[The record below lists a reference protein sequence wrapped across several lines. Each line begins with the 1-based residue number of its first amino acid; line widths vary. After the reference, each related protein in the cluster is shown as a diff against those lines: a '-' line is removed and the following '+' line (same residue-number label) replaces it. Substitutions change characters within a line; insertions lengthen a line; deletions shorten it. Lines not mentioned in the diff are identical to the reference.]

1 MKSFNPKEGVPGF
14 LAAGIAAG
22 IKKNGARDL
31 GLLYTEKPCAAAGV
45 LTKNR
50 VKAAPVLIC
59 KKRLQKGVAQAVLVN
74 SGNANACTGKDG
86 MNSALLTCKVAARG
100 LGVSEHLVLPCSTG
114 VIGVPLPAVSIK
126 KALPQLIKSA
136 SQQGIAGF
144 AEAIMTTDTFP
155 KVVTRSTVINGDI
168 VKVCGIAKGSG
179 MIMPQMATMLAFIIT
194 NASIKKDLLTGL
206 LKETTEKTFNSI
218 SVDGETS
225 TNDTVLLLASGVGSK
240 PIERKNSAEY
250 KKFALLVQEVMR
262 ELALLIVRDGEG
274 ATKLISIQVQNARNV
289 NEAQSAAFR
298 VANSPLFKTACFG
311 GDYNWGRIMAAL
323 GNSGAVFETGKVE
336 ISINNLL
343 AVKNG
348 QGVAKN
354 QQKLKDAFKANRL
367 DIVINLH
374 NGSKNWEVFTCDLS
388 YDYVKINAAYTT

>member
-1 MKSFNPKEGVPGF
+1 MKFFSLREGVPGF

-31 GLLYTEKPCAAAGV
+31 GLLLSVKPCVAAGV
-45 LTKNR
+45 FTKNR
-50 VKAAPVLIC
+50 VKAAPVLVC
-59 KKRLQKGVAQAVLVN
+59 KKRLQKGIAQAVLVN

-86 MNSALLTCKVAARG
+86 LNAALLTCKEAAHG
-100 LGVSEHLVLPCSTG
+100 LGIPEHLVLPCSTG
-114 VIGVPLPAVSIK
+114 VIGVPLPAASIK

-136 SQQGIAGF
+136 SQRGIADF

-155 KVVTRSTVINGDI
+155 KVVTRSTVINGDLI
-168 VKVCGIAKGSG
+168 KVCGIAKGSG
-179 MIMPQMATMLAFIIT
+179 MIMPQMATMLAFILT
-194 NASIKKDLLTGL
+194 NAAIKKDLLTGL
-206 LKETTEKTFNSI
+206 LKETTEETFNRI

-225 TNDTVLLLASGVGSK
+225 TNDTVLALSSGIGSR
-240 PIERKNSAEY
+240 PIQRKNSAEY
-250 KKFALLVQEVMR
+250 KKFALVLQEVMR

-274 ATKLISIQVQNARNV
+274 ATKLISIRVFHAKSVREAR
-289 NEAQSAAFR
+289 SAAFR

-323 GNSGAVFETGKVE
+323 GNSGAVFKTEKVE
-336 ISINNLL
+336 ITINNLL

-348 QGVAKN
+348 QEVAKN
-354 QQKLKDAFKANRL
+354 RQRLKNAFKNNRL
-367 DIVINLH
+367 DISINLH
-374 NGSKNWEVFTCDLS
+374 NGRQDCEVFTCDLS

>member
-31 GLLYTEKPCAAAGV
+31 GLFFSEKPCAAAGV
-45 LTKNR
+45 FTKNR

-59 KKRLQKGVAQAVLVN
+59 KKRLQKGTAQAVLVN
-74 SGNANACTGKDG
+74 SGNANACTGEDG
-86 MNSALLTCKVAARG
+86 LNAALVTCKEAAHD
-100 LGVSEHLVLPCSTG
+100 LGISEHLVLPCSTG
-114 VIGVPLPAVSIK
+114 VIGVPLPAMAIK

-136 SQQGIAGF
+136 SMKGIPDF

-155 KVVTRSTVINGDI
+155 KVVTRSAVINGDVI
-168 VKVCGIAKGSG
+168 KVCGIAKGSG
-179 MIMPQMATMLAFIIT
+179 MIMPQMATMLGFIFT
-194 NASIKKDLLTGL
+194 NASLKKDLLTGL
-206 LKETTEKTFNSI
+206 LKETTEQTFNSI

-225 TNDTVLLLASGVGSK
+225 TNDTVLALASGVGCR
-240 PIERKNSAEY
+240 PIQPKSSAEY
-250 KKFALLVQEVMR
+250 KQFALVLHEVMR

-274 ATKLISIQVQNARNV
+274 ATKLISIRIENARSV
-289 NEAQSAAFR
+289 QEARSAAFR

-323 GNSGAVFETGKVE
+323 GNSGAVFDPGKVA
-336 ISINNLL
+336 ITINNLL

-348 QGVAKN
+348 QGVSQN
-354 QQKLKDAFKANRL
+354 HQKLKKIFKTNRL
-367 DIVINLH
+367 DIGINLH
-374 NGSKNWEVFTCDLS
+374 SGRQNSKVLTCDLS

>member
-31 GLLYTEKPCAAAGV
+31 GLFFSEKPCAAAGV
-45 LTKNR
+45 FTKNR

-59 KKRLQKGVAQAVLVN
+59 KKRLQKGTAQAVLVN
-74 SGNANACTGKDG
+74 SGNANACTGNDG
-86 MNSALLTCKVAARG
+86 IHNALMTCKEAAHD
-100 LGVSEHLVLPCSTG
+100 LGISEHLVLPCSTG
-114 VIGVPLPAVSIK
+114 VIGVPLPAMAIK

-136 SQQGIAGF
+136 SKKGIPDF

-155 KVVTRSTVINGDI
+155 KVVTRSAVINGDVI
-168 VKVCGIAKGSG
+168 KVCGIAKGSG
-179 MIMPQMATMLAFIIT
+179 MIMPQMATMLGFIFT
-194 NASIKKDLLTGL
+194 NASLKKDLLTGL
-206 LKETTEKTFNSI
+206 LKETTEQTFNSI

-225 TNDTVLLLASGVGSK
+225 TNDTVLVLASGVGCR
-240 PIERKNSAEY
+240 PIQRKSSAEY
-250 KKFALLVQEVMR
+250 KQFALVLHEVMR

-274 ATKLISIQVQNARNV
+274 ATKLISIRVENARSV
-289 NEAQSAAFR
+289 QEARSAAFR

-323 GNSGAVFETGKVE
+323 GNSGAVFDPGKVE
-336 ISINNLL
+336 ITINNLL

-348 QGVAKN
+348 QGVSQN
-354 QQKLKDAFKANRL
+354 HQKLKKIFKTNRL
-367 DIVINLH
+367 DIGINLH
-374 NGSKNWEVFTCDLS
+374 SGRQNSEVLTCDLS